1 MFVFCENIFTKILY
15 YVKKIKYSIKKPLLL
30 NHQIFFQS
38 MIFIDMID
46 KKLSY
51 ISDTDRDRILEM
63 HIVSTKNLYL
73 NEQPFNSAGEPLMT
87 YNQYRDY
94 SEPSE
99 PDTDDY
105 QDDPPIDVRS
115 ELMKE
120 LTKNGII
127 LSHMSDRSWE
137 VDTWVDEFYFLI
149 EFLGSDQIEIFKNH
163 NGILENKL
171 FEENQFDDAVA
182 YILRHKPFFIRPNLD
197 QTKKSKNESLSTSS
211 KNYLNIILKEYYDR
225 NKLYLREPLIEKLLR
240 KDKRGKFIAPREIRS
255 YVNNLP
261 EIPCTDFD
269 GNETVCTKIP
279 EVLYIYITG
288 RY

>member
-1 MFVFCENIFTKILY
+1 MTHLSR
-15 YVKKIKYSIKKPLLL
+15 KYHDKL

-51 ISDTDRDRILEM
+51 ISDTDRNRILEM

-171 FEENQFDDAVA
+171 FEENEFDDAVA

-197 QTKKSKNESLSTSS
+197 QTKKSKNESLSPSS

-225 NKLYLREPLIEKLLR
+225 DKLYLREPLIDKLLR

-279 EVLYIYITG
+279 QVLYIYITG